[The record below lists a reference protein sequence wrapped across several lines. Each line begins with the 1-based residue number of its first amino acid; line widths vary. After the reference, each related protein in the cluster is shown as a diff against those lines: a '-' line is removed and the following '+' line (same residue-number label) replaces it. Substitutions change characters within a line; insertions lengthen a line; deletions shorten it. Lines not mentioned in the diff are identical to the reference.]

1 MDATDTAQAA
11 GIDAA
16 AREAAAREA
25 AAAAAELAAAW
36 AADPQACAAVLRYRA
51 AQEHAKEQA
60 PDSCAV
66 LEKMQVSYAAFGAL
80 QRCDPEAVERF
91 ARAEAR
97 YREALAKL
105 GMAAL

>member
-1 MDATDTAQAA
+1 MDATDTAKAA
-11 GIDAA
+11 GIDGA

-51 AQEHAKEQA
+51 AQERAKEQA

-97 YREALAKL
+97 YQLAIL
-105 GMAAL
+105 QVNNASS